1 MPRTLTPDPCK
12 MKKILWF
19 TLLLYGILT
28 GGCGV
33 CHEYSAQK
41 KLEGHYYNYEM
52 QPYWRSDSI
61 LPFPKAEI
69 IDSTIFPVFDTII
82 NLNSQSTHHQNGE
95 KTRFD
100 IAEERI
106 GDTIVITIYSGQYD
120 GLMLCWLSNQVS
132 YGAFFYKG
140 FLFNRRK
147 TEIDNSFFFR
157 MIPDSIQVQ
166 HYYSNARIY
175 QCTCTGERYP
185 DPEMCIVKSVF
196 VGGKLSQMH
205 CQTYCPNKS
214 WTIRFDTE

>member
-1 MPRTLTPDPCK
+1 MRIIKQANWVIVFLCCCLVASCVTYTQ
-12 MKKILWF
+12 
-19 TLLLYGILT
+19 
-28 GGCGV
+28 
-33 CHEYSAQK
+33 HSAQQM
-41 KLEGHYYNYEM
+41 HFSNYIL

-95 KTRFD
+95 KTWFD
-100 IAEERI
+100 IAEEHT

-147 TEIDNSFFFR
+147 TEIDNSVFFR
-157 MIPDSIQVQ
+157 MVPDSIQVQ

-205 CQTYCPNKS
+205 CQTYCPDKS
-214 WTIRFDTE
+214 WTIRFYTE